1 MIGYLVRRLGWAVVL
16 FFVLTMVTYIIF
28 FVIPANP
35 ALELCGRGCSA
46 ADYERVEHYWGLDRP
61 VPVQYLM
68 FVERIVV
75 HQSLGRSFRT
85 RREVNDVVTDA
96 APVTASL
103 IGGAALMWLLVA
115 FPVGVLS
122 ALRPRTLVDRA
133 SMVFVLI
140 GISAHPA
147 WVGLIFSYFFG
158 FKLGWF
164 PAFGYCDMINP
175 STSCGGPVQWAY
187 HLLLPW
193 LSFALLFCA
202 LYVRMIRASVLEA
215 MQEDYVRTARAKG
228 ATDYGVM
235 RSHIL
240 RNAMLP
246 IVTMLGMD
254 LGLLLGGAIFTEAV
268 FGLPG
273 LGRVAFQALNNLDL
287 PMIQGV
293 VVFTALCVLTFNLV
307 VDLVYALLDPR
318 IRLR

>member
-28 FVIPANP
+28 FVIPADP
-35 ALELCGRGCSA
+35 ALELCSRRCSA
-46 ADYERVEHYWGLDRP
+46 AEYERIERYWNLDRP

-68 FVERIVV
+68 FVERLVV

-85 RREVNDVVTDA
+85 RRDVNDVVGDA

-122 ALRPRTLVDRA
+122 ALRPRTLLDRA

-147 WVGLIFSYFFG
+147 WIGLIFSYFFG

-164 PAFGYCDMINP
+164 PALGYCDMINP
-175 STSCGGPVQWAY
+175 STNCGGPVQWAY

-228 ATDYGVM
+228 ATEYGVM
-235 RSHIL
+235 RSHVL

-246 IVTMLGMD
+246 IVTMLAMD
-254 LGLLLGGAIFTEAV
+254 LGVLLGGAIFTEAV

-293 VVFTALCVLTFNLV
+293 VVFTALCVLAFNLV
-307 VDLVYALLDPR
+307 VDLFYALVDPR

>member
-28 FVIPANP
+28 FVIPADP
-35 ALELCGRGCSA
+35 ALELCGRRCSA
-46 ADYERVEHYWGLDRP
+46 EEYERVERYWNLDRP

-68 FVERIVV
+68 FVKRLVV
-75 HQSLGRSFRT
+75 HGSLGYSFVT
-85 RREVNDVVTDA
+85 RREVNDVITDA

-103 IGGAALMWLLVA
+103 IAGAALMWLLVA

-122 ALRPRTLVDRA
+122 ALRPRTLLDRT

-147 WVGLIFSYFFG
+147 WIGLLFSYFFG

-175 STSCGGPVQWAY
+175 STNCGGPVQWAY

-202 LYVRMIRASVLEA
+202 LYVRMIRASVLDA

-228 ATDYGVM
+228 ATEYGVM

-273 LGRVAFQALNNLDL
+273 LGRVAFQALNRLDL

-293 VVFTALCVLTFNLV
+293 VVFTALCVLTFNLM
-307 VDLVYALLDPR
+307 VDVIYLLLDPR
-318 IRLR
+318 IRI